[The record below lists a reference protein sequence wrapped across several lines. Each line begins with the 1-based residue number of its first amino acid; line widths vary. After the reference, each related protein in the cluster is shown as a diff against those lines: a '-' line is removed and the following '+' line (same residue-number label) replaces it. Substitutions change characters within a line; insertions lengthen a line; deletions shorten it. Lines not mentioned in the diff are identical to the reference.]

1 MAYNIQLKTINS
13 IANFITA
20 NGGILL
26 TVFKHDDEYAVLSM
40 RLDSP
45 YAKKEYLRDTI
56 VSEFDEDEYRK
67 MIKGISHCVKMIFTT
82 IDGDN
87 DVVPE
92 PFLGAANG
100 RIEAVEDDLANY
112 TSYSLIMG
120 KTVKLSDTKQLVVT
134 AMSNGAETVYLC
146 SSHRYPK
153 GKVRRVKTE
162 IDLVRLAEWL

>member
-45 YAKKEYLRDTI
+45 HAKKEYLCDTI
-56 VSEFDEDEYRK
+56 VSEFDEDEYRA
-67 MIKGISHCVKMIFTT
+67 MINDISHHVKMIFTL

-87 DVVPE
+87 DIIPE
-92 PFLGAANG
+92 KFLDAANG
-100 RIEAVEDDLANY
+100 RIEIVEDDLANY
-112 TSYSLIMG
+112 TTYSLVMG
-120 KTVKLSDTKQLVVT
+120 KTIKLSDDKQLVVT

>member
-26 TVFKHDDEYAVLSM
+26 SVFKHDDEYAVLSM

-56 VSEFDEDEYRK
+56 VSEFDEDEYRA
-67 MIKGISHCVKMIFTT
+67 MITDISHHVKMIFTL

-87 DVVPE
+87 YIVPE
-92 PFLGAANG
+92 KFLDAANG
-100 RIEAVEDDLANY
+100 RIEVVEDDLANY
-112 TSYSLIMG
+112 TTYSLVMG
-120 KTVKLSDTKQLVVT
+120 KTIKLNDDKQLVVT

-153 GKVRRVKTE
+153 GKVRRVNTE
-162 IDLVRLAEWL
+162 IDLVRLADWL

>member
-1 MAYNIQLKTINS
+1 MTYNIQLKTINS

-56 VSEFDEDEYRK
+56 VSEFDEDEYRA
-67 MIKGISHCVKMIFTT
+67 MITDISHHVKMIFTL

-87 DVVPE
+87 DIVPE
-92 PFLGAANG
+92 KFLDATNG
-100 RIEAVEDDLANY
+100 RIEVVEDDLANY
-112 TSYSLIMG
+112 TTYSLVMS
-120 KTVKLSDTKQLVVT
+120 KTIKLNDDKQFVVT

-146 SSHRYPK
+146 SSHRYLK